1 MPTLTAAFVSEP
13 VELRPNATE
22 DDLQVIIRAVY
33 QQVLG
38 NAHLLDG
45 ERLDSGESLLRNGD
59 ITVRDFVRMVAQSDV
74 YKSRFFEPNPAYR
87 FIELNCKHLLGRA
100 PLDQAEIARHV
111 QIYNEEGY
119 AAEIDSY
126 LDSEDYTQ
134 QFGENIVPYPCGIR
148 SQIGVKNNVFN
159 QTVSLL
165 GGFATSDITSN
176 QAKLV
181 ASVAANLP
189 QKIKVSAL
197 TGSTP
202 GATNKRF
209 RIAVAKGGVTPIAKR
224 SNNIYE
230 VGYEQLSRKIQNIHK
245 TGGKILA
252 VTEVF

>member
-1 MPTLTAAFVSEP
+1 MPSLTATFVSEP
-13 VELRPNATE
+13 VELRLNATE
-22 DDLQVIIRAVY
+22 DDLQGVIRAVY

-59 ITVRDFVRMVAQSDV
+59 ITVRDFVRMVAQSDL

-111 QIYNEEGY
+111 LIYNEEGY

-126 LDSEDYTQ
+126 LDSEDYTR
-134 QFGENIVPYPCGIR
+134 QFGENIVPYPWGIR
-148 SQIGVKNNVFN
+148 SQTGVKNNVFN

-165 GGFATSDITSN
+165 GGFATSDTSR
-176 QAKLV
+176 QAQLV
-181 ASVAANLP
+181 APVAANLP
-189 QKIKVSAL
+189 QKIKVFAA
-197 TGSTP
+197 TAGTP
-202 GATNKRF
+202 GSTNKRF

-224 SNNIYE
+224 SNNTYE
-230 VGYEQLSRKIQNIHK
+230 VGYEQLSRKIQNIQK

-252 VTEVF
+252 ITEVC